1 MAKPKL
7 SLVIHFKSKSICV
20 SSFNDKIKLFTHAL
34 NWPYRANFPMK
45 KIKQKTLLLRSYL
58 VITDGGDI
66 VEHEVT
72 SQGVGVNSYAGEEQE
87 ATDVPNGQEDQSM
100 RPAESANG

>member
-1 MAKPKL
+1 M
-7 SLVIHFKSKSICV
+7 
-20 SSFNDKIKLFTHAL
+20 
-34 NWPYRANFPMK
+34 
-45 KIKQKTLLLRSYL
+45 LLRSYL

-87 ATDVPNGQEDQSM
+87 APDVPKGQEDQSM
-100 RPAESANG
+100 RPA